1 MVAHRILWLKIGG
14 KRFHLLKL
22 AGAFFIFAAVLKVAE
37 AAYQIFVTANKAVYA
52 QIDPTLIPHLFGWSM
67 GAQPSGGSFLTEDIV
82 GVLLGPV
89 AVFLF
94 WLGIAVVAIMVYQS
108 GKVIVPIEEYEQ
120 VVKEKH
126 KSLIRKAIEAHK
138 RRR

>member
-1 MVAHRILWLKIGG
+1 M
-14 KRFHLLKL
+14 LKL
-22 AGAFFIFAAVLKVAE
+22 AGAFFVFAAILKVAE

-67 GAQPSGGSFLTEDIV
+67 GAQPSGGSFLAEDIL

-108 GKVIVPIEEYEQ
+108 GKVIFPIEEYE
-120 VVKEKH
+120 EKISEHH
-126 KSLIRKAIEAHK
+126 KNLIRKAVEAHRK
-138 RRR
+138 RR

>member
-1 MVAHRILWLKIGG
+1 MVAHRILWFSIGG

-22 AGAFFIFAAVLKVAE
+22 AGAFFIFASVLKVAE
-37 AAYQIFVTANKAVYA
+37 SAYQIFVTANKAIYA
-52 QIDPTLIPHLFGWSM
+52 QIDPTLIPSLFGWGM
-67 GAQPSGGSFLTEDIV
+67 GANPSGGSFLTEDVV

-94 WLGIAVVAIMVYQS
+94 WLGLAVIAIMVYQS
-108 GKVIVPIEEYEQ
+108 GKVILPIEEYET

-126 KSLIRKAIEAHK
+126 KVLIRKAIAAHHK
-138 RRR
+138 RR